1 MNPFT
6 TFVIYAFDPIRDWLA
21 NVCLDRAINVTDR
34 AVAAKVLSRKHR
46 LLTKGDIW
54 HARSVF
60 WSGLNTWSQ
69 HRERVR
75 AIKERAARVASVPA
89 GIPVVQYGEG

>member
-1 MNPFT
+1 M
-6 TFVIYAFDPIRDWLA
+6 RHWLA
-21 NVCLDRAINVTDR
+21 EVCFEIGVRVTDR
-34 AVAAKVLSRKHR
+34 AVESNITANKHR
-46 LLTKGDIW
+46 LLVKADIW

-75 AIKERAARVASVPA
+75 AIKERAARAASVPA